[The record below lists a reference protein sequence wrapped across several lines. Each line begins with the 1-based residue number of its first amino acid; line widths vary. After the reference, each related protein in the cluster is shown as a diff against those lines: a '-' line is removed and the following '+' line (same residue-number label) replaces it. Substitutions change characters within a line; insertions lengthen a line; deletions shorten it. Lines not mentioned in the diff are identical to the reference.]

1 MDEYIVFLLKE
12 LEKDI
17 QLLKSIDL
25 KLRLN
30 AEIVATHLKQLR
42 PQIPPKINNKNLQ
55 FLY

>member
-1 MDEYIVFLLKE
+1 MNTFVFLLKE